1 MDLAQIRH
9 VAQLAEL
16 RLNEEEEERL
26 TVEVGRIVAYF
37 AELDALDTAGVPP
50 TSHIMDPSEAA
61 LRSDEPHAGLAH
73 DEALRGAPRV
83 AHGGFEV
90 PTFVE

>member
-1 MDLAQIRH
+1 
-9 VAQLAEL
+9 
-16 RLNEEEEERL
+16 
-26 TVEVGRIVAYF
+26 
-37 AELDALDTAGVPP
+37 
-50 TSHIMDPSEAA
+50 MDPSEAA